1 MCCMCQIVPE
11 RVLKRLAADRK
22 FSEEQRKNFADTIK
36 IDVQLRRLRAQAAKL
51 TRVAALMAEAPTVAP
66 APAITVYDC
75 NHGQTLPG
83 AQILNPATST
93 DPTARHVF
101 WTRVRLKHSMR
112 RSSDEIQSMTRE

>member
-51 TRVAALMAEAPTVAP
+51 TRVAGLMAHPQSRPRRLLPCMTVT
-66 APAITVYDC
+66 TVKPY
-75 NHGQTLPG
+75 PG
-83 AQILNPATST
+83 LKSSIR
-93 DPTARHVF
+93 RHHRMQPQSRF
-101 WTRVRLKHSMR
+101 FRKRNQSRGSIR
-112 RSSDEIQSMTRE
+112 RYSAEIRSITRE